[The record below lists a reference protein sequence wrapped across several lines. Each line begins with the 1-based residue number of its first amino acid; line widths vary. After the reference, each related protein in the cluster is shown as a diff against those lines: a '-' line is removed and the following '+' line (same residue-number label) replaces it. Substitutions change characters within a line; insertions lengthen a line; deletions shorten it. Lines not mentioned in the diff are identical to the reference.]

1 MIIEIINSK
10 QEPIKYINSKIEST
24 KPNKQIGRAHV

>member
-24 KPNKQIGRAHV
+24 KPNSSFME